1 MIKVRQSTFET
12 NSSSTH
18 TITIVTEEEYNG
30 WEEGR
35 YLLEYWSD
43 KLVPARQLTEQEKDA
58 AREEYEATRKSYYR
72 SWDELDEY
80 GKNQV
85 YGEYSAKLMGN
96 NKNLLT
102 LKQWEERCADRGMDT
117 SVVSHTTKSG
127 DRIVV
132 FGYGGYDG

>member
-1 MIKVRQSTFET
+1 MIKMRQSTFET

-18 TITIVTEEEYNG
+18 TITIVTEDEYNG
-30 WEEGR
+30 WKEGR

-58 AREEYEATRKSYYR
+58 AREEYEETRKSYYR
-72 SWDELDEY
+72 SWDELDDC

-96 NKNLLT
+96 SKNLLT
-102 LKQWEERCADRGMDT
+102 LKQWEERCGERGMDT
-117 SVVSHTTKSG
+117 SFVSYTTKSG